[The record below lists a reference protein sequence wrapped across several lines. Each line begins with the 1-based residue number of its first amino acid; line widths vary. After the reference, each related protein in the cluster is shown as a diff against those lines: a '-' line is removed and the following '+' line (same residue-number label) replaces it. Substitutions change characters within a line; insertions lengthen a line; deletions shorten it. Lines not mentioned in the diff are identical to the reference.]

1 MIIRGVSEIGFGM
14 YWVVFW
20 CFVVGKKFGW
30 KYVECLLLWFV
41 NDGGVVVLLWVDVGD
56 GVKWWFVGII
66 GRTVGG
72 WV

>member
-14 YWVVFW
+14 YRVVFW

-30 KYVECLLLWFV
+30 KYVECLLSRFV

-56 GVKWWFVGII
+56 GVKWRFVGII
-66 GRTVGG
+66 GRMVGG